1 MGMLETIQS
10 GRENRPPRIM
20 IYGSEGVGKAQ
31 PLDAKILT
39 PHGFVS
45 MGSLKIGDKVI
56 GADGKAHLRSTRR
69 VRKKFSKS
77 RFAMVLKRN
86 AAIPICGLLRP
97 ELNGIINCRARSG
110 ICILFALHFATEL
123 ISIMLFREL
132 HR

>member
-45 MGSLKIGDKVI
+45 MGSLW
-56 GADGKAHLRSTRR
+56 GKHSLLTQ
-69 VRKKFSKS
+69 KF
-77 RFAMVLKRN
+77 
-86 AAIPICGLLRP
+86 
-97 ELNGIINCRARSG
+97 
-110 ICILFALHFATEL
+110 
-123 ISIMLFREL
+123 
-132 HR
+132 